1 MDERPSS
8 ASGRTLNGA
17 ELRVIGGVLVGIGIG
32 PLVVGALTLPLG
44 LVFDPEAVP
53 LFRFAVNLL
62 LGLFGLV
69 ALHAVRLF
77 YPGDW
82 RSLDG

>member
-1 MDERPSS
+1 MDETHSGS
-8 ASGRTLNGA
+8 SGRLLNGA
-17 ELRVIGGVLVGIGIG
+17 ELRVLGGVLVGIGVG

-44 LVFDPEAVP
+44 AVFDAEVVP

-62 LGLFGLV
+62 LGVLGLV
-69 ALHAVRLF
+69 VLHAVRLF

-82 RSLDG
+82 RSLDD